1 MISRISVTCAGEES
15 VVQVNVIRLPSVRN
29 GSLSCIETG
38 AIYTVSLPER
48 VK

>member
-29 GSLSCIETG
+29 GSLSCIETDRKS
-38 AIYTVSLPER
+38 V
-48 VK
+48 V